1 MSIEKQHAQ
10 VVSTI
15 WKAIAHSKVDLSSIP
30 HDQQEQ
36 LVSEIADQLM
46 ITVDGLMD
54 DIPDAPPINYDL
66 ESEQET
72 LLWEGR
78 PLLSL
83 VESYAITN
91 ERLKIVKGMFSRDIE
106 NFELIRIQ
114 DIDLSQG
121 VHERVMGIGDVT
133 IKGHDASAPEVVL
146 RNVKNPEDVYETLRK
161 AWLEARKRHGLQFR
175 EYM

>member
-1 MSIEKQHAQ
+1 MSIEKQRAQ

-15 WKAIAHSKVDLSSIP
+15 WKAVAQSQVELSSIP

-36 LVSEIADQLM
+36 LVSEIADQVM
-46 ITVDGLMD
+46 MTVDALMD
-54 DIPDAPPINYDL
+54 DIPDAPPIDYDL
-66 ESEQET
+66 EDEQEVV
-72 LLWEGR
+72 LWEGR
-78 PLLSL
+78 PFLSL

-133 IKGHDASAPEVVL
+133 IRGHDASAAKVVL
-146 RNVKNPEDVYETLRK
+146 RNVKSPEAIYEILRK
-161 AWLEARKRHGLQFR
+161 AWLDARKRHGLQFR

>member
-1 MSIEKQHAQ
+1 
-10 VVSTI
+10 
-15 WKAIAHSKVDLSSIP
+15 
-30 HDQQEQ
+30 
-36 LVSEIADQLM
+36 
-46 ITVDGLMD
+46 
-54 DIPDAPPINYDL
+54 
-66 ESEQET
+66 
-72 LLWEGR
+72 
-78 PLLSL
+78 
-83 VESYAITN
+83 
-91 ERLKIVKGMFSRDIE
+91 MFSRDIE